1 MFFIRES
8 CPCGASPRDL
18 GAAEGGGEDTRFV
31 EFDEFLDERRFPGT
45 ATHSSWLKPYQ
56 AMISLG

>member
-18 GAAEGGGEDTRFV
+18 GAAEGGREDTRLV
-31 EFDEFLDERRFPGT
+31 EFDEFLGERRFRDSDG
-45 ATHSSWLKPYQ
+45 
-56 AMISLG
+56 